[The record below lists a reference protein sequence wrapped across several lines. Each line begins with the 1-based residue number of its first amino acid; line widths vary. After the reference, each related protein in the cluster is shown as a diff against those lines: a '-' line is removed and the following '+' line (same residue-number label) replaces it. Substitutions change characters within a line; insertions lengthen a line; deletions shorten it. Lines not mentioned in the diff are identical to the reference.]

1 MTQEQW
7 LVYIW
12 SIYPNGGFI
21 QFWFICLILV
31 VGFLVFSAA
40 SFFSDTSG
48 CRATRYTETEKNS
61 YLWRQLGKWKV
72 IVPSVL
78 LLFIFLSNLVPSR
91 EHFAYIIATP
101 YVVDSG
107 KSIIESLQDPNSKL
121 SKLNQM
127 TDKALDKALLY
138 LEKNEKEK
146 DNNTT
151 PKE

>member
-1 MTQEQW
+1 MTNEQW

-12 SIYPNGGFI
+12 SIYPNGGF
-21 QFWFICLILV
+21 QVFWVISLIMVLA
-31 VGFLVFSAA
+31 LLTLAAA

-48 CRATRYTETEKNS
+48 YRYSEEEKNT
-61 YLWRQLGKWKV
+61 YLWRKLGKWK
-72 IVPSVL
+72 IIMPSVL
-78 LLFIFLSNLVPSR
+78 LLFIFLSNLVPNR

-121 SKLNQM
+121 YKLNKM

-138 LEKNEKEK
+138 LGENENEKQNK
-146 DNNTT
+146 N
-151 PKE
+151 

>member
-12 SIYPNGGFI
+12 SIYPNGGF
-21 QFWFICLILV
+21 QVFWVMCLV
-31 VGFLVFSAA
+31 VVILFLCFTAIGY
-40 SFFSDTSG
+40 FSDTSG
-48 CRATRYTETEKNS
+48 WRATRYSEEDKNT
-61 YLWRQLGKWKV
+61 YLWRKLGKWKV

-78 LLFIFLSNLVPSR
+78 LLFIFLSNLVPKR
-91 EHFAYIIATP
+91 EHFIYIIATP

-127 TDKALDKALLY
+127 TDKALDKALMY
-138 LEKNEKEK
+138 LGENENDKQNKN
-146 DNNTT
+146 
-151 PKE
+151 